1 MSHRQLTLLCL
12 FGFLLSAIVL
22 ALRIDYEEDIARF
35 LPRNEQSERY
45 NEVYQGLSGQN
56 RIVVVFSGEQTDSI
70 EAAMDAFGASLLERD
85 VSHLLQEVQVQ
96 VDEAQMLDVMD
107 FVMANEPFFLTEA
120 DWQRMDTLL
129 SQPDFVASQLEEDK
143 RMLQLPT
150 AGNFIPSMRQDPL
163 HLFTP
168 VLQRLQS
175 LKMSSQFTVL
185 DGYMFMQDGKTALAF
200 LTSSFGMSESL
211 HNKEL
216 NDLLNEVMAQTRS
229 DCPSVRVM
237 AVGAPLI
244 AVGNANQI
252 KADSLM
258 ATLISVTLILLLLY
272 FHYRRLS
279 YMLWIGAA
287 ISFGWLFAVA
297 GMSLF
302 HDSVSIIVL
311 GIGSVII
318 GIAVNYPLHYLDH
331 LKETGHREQ
340 TLRDMAA
347 PLLIGNITTVSAF
360 LCLVWLDAAAMRD
373 LGWFGSLMLVGTILF
388 VLVFM
393 PLFVKPDRTPHGAH
407 LNVSLDVLRLNT
419 SRQRRTFLLV
429 LTVVTL
435 FLGWHSLDTSFDA
448 DIRHINYMTPE
459 QRESMRLLASATGEA
474 QVYAVAEGDSLEEAL
489 QRNEQL
495 VRPLLLQLT
504 EAGQV
509 ERVSGIGHFLPS
521 VQAQQQLADRWNAY
535 WNLHRDSLLTTLQRE
550 SSRQGFSAD
559 AFQPFV
565 ELISK
570 PAEARSLDEFQPVID
585 FMSAAY
591 VQQGDGKSRV
601 VSFVKTAHEDEVKQ
615 LLRHQAGDGRFFAFS
630 SSDISSQLV
639 QILSDNFNYIG
650 FVCGFVVFF
659 FLWLSFDRLELA
671 LLSFLPLAVSWL
683 CILGAMQLLG
693 VQFNI
698 VNIILATF
706 IFGQGDDYTIFM
718 TEGLIT
724 EHATGRRRLDS
735 YKRSVALS
743 AVIMFFGI
751 GTLIVARHPA
761 LRSLAQVTVIGMFTV
776 VLMAFS
782 LPPVIYHWITR
793 KTDGSRRE
801 VPLTLRRIAYSC
813 FSLMVFLLGVCF
825 MLPYTWFYRRIGRE
839 TEVKR
844 LRYHRLL
851 QRMARFVTHHVP
863 GVRFRMEN
871 VSGETFDRP
880 AIIICNHQSQLDLM
894 CLIMLNPKIVFLT
907 KDWVWNNPFFGNII
921 HYAEYYPVS
930 SGIEHHVEA
939 LRQLYDRGYF
949 IAVFPEGTRSTDCRI
964 LRFHKGAF
972 YLAEQLGADVLPV
985 FLHGAG
991 HVLPKNDFMLREGCI
1006 DMRIE
1011 ERITLSD
1018 PRYSADLL
1026 QRARQFRHYYVTH
1039 YRELCRQLE
1048 DPAYCAV
1055 YVRYQ
1060 YLYKGAEVERRM
1072 RRNLRQAVAELQTSP
1087 YDGQQEIWLTDSGQ
1101 GERALLTALVYP
1113 QAEVYAAITDE
1124 ESYEIAANVAVIPSN
1139 LHLQRLSSELPK
1151 LLNSRNS

>member
-150 AGNFIPSMRQDPL
+150 VGSFIPSMRQDPL

-340 TLRDMAA
+340 TLRDMAT

-360 LCLVWLDAAAMRD
+360 LCLAWLDAAAMRD

-535 WNLHRDSLLTTLQRE
+535 WNLYRDSLLTTLQRE

-591 VQQGDGKSRV
+591 VQQGDGKARV

-639 QILSDNFNYIG
+639 QILSDSFNYIG

-718 TEGLIT
+718 TDGLIT

-972 YLAEQLGADVLPV
+972 YLAERLGADVLPV

-1113 QAEVYAAITDE
+1113 QAEVYATITDE

>member
-1 MSHRQLTLLCL
+1 MLCL

-150 AGNFIPSMRQDPL
+150 VGSFIPSMRQDPL

-340 TLRDMAA
+340 TLRDMAT

-360 LCLVWLDAAAMRD
+360 LCLAWLDAAAMRD

-535 WNLHRDSLLTTLQRE
+535 WNLYRDSLLTTLQRE

-591 VQQGDGKSRV
+591 VQQGDGKARV

-639 QILSDNFNYIG
+639 QILSDSFNYIG

-718 TEGLIT
+718 TDGLIT

-972 YLAEQLGADVLPV
+972 YLAERLGADVLPV

-1113 QAEVYAAITDE
+1113 QAEVYATITDE

>member
-1 MSHRQLTLLCL
+1 MCL

-150 AGNFIPSMRQDPL
+150 VGSFIPSMRQDPL

-340 TLRDMAA
+340 TLRDMAT

-360 LCLVWLDAAAMRD
+360 LCLAWLDAAAMRD

-535 WNLHRDSLLTTLQRE
+535 WNLYRDSLLTTLQRE

-591 VQQGDGKSRV
+591 VQQGDGKARV

-639 QILSDNFNYIG
+639 QILSDSFNYIG

-718 TEGLIT
+718 TDGLIT

-972 YLAEQLGADVLPV
+972 YLAERLGADVLPV

-1113 QAEVYAAITDE
+1113 QAEVYATITDE

>member
-45 NEVYQGLSGQN
+45 HEVYQGLSGQN

>member
-495 VRPLLLQLT
+495 VRALLLQLT

>member
-1 MSHRQLTLLCL
+1 MARRLLSIYRLLMGHRLLTLLCL
-12 FGFLLSAIVL
+12 FGLILGAVVL

-35 LPRNEQSERY
+35 LPRHEQSERY
-45 NEVYQGLSGQN
+45 SEVYQALSGQN
-56 RIVVVFSGEQTDSI
+56 RIVVVFAGEHTDSI
-70 EAAMDAFGASLLERD
+70 EAAMDAFESSLLERD
-85 VSHLLQEVQVQ
+85 ANHLLQDVQVR

-120 DWQRMDTLL
+120 DWQRIDTLL
-129 SQPDFVASQLEEDK
+129 RQPDFVARQLEENK

-150 AGNFIPSMRQDPL
+150 AGSFIPAMRQDPL

-175 LKMSSQFTVL
+175 FKLSGQFTVL
-185 DGYMFMQDGKTALAF
+185 DGYVFMQDGKTALAF

-216 NDLLNEVMAQTRS
+216 SDLLNDVMAQTRS
-229 DCPSVRVM
+229 DCPSVRVS

-252 KADSLM
+252 KTDSLI
-258 ATLISVTLILLLLY
+258 ATLIAVTLILLLLY
-272 FHYRRLS
+272 LHYRCLS

-287 ISFGWLFAVA
+287 IVFGWLFAIA

-340 TLRDMAA
+340 TLRDMSA

-388 VLVFM
+388 VLLFM
-393 PLFVKPDRTPHGAH
+393 PLFVKPDGKVHGAR

-419 SRQRRTFLLV
+419 SRQRRIFLLV

-435 FLGWHSLDTSFDA
+435 FLGWHSLDTSFDS
-448 DIRHINYMTPE
+448 DIRHINYMTAE
-459 QRESMRLLASATGEA
+459 QREGMQLLTSATGEA

-489 QRNEQL
+489 RHNEQL
-495 VRPLLLQLT
+495 VRPLLQQLT
-504 EAGQV
+504 EEGQV

-521 VQAQQQLADRWNAY
+521 LQAQQQLADRWNAY
-535 WNLHRDSLLTTLQRE
+535 WNQHRDSLLSALQHE
-550 SSRQGFSAD
+550 SLRQGFSAD
-559 AFQPFV
+559 AFEPFV
-565 ELISK
+565 EMISR
-570 PAEARSLDEFQPVID
+570 PAQAQPLAYFQPVMD

-591 VQQGDGKSRV
+591 IQQANGKTRV

-615 LLRHQAGDGRFFAFS
+615 QFRRHDGDDRFFAFS

-639 QILSDNFNYIG
+639 QVLSDSFNYIG
-650 FVCGFVVFF
+650 FVCGFVVFV
-659 FLWLSFDRLELA
+659 FLWLSFGRLELA

-706 IFGQGDDYTIFM
+706 IFGQGDDYTIFI

-724 EHATGRRRLDS
+724 EHATGRRRLDN

-743 AVIMFFGI
+743 AVIMFIGI

-761 LRSLAQVTVIGMFTV
+761 LRSLAEVTVIGMLTV
-776 VLMAFS
+776 VLMAFY
-782 LPPVIYHWITR
+782 LPPVIFHWITR
-793 KTDGSRRE
+793 KADGSRRE
-801 VPLTLRRIAYSC
+801 VPLTLKRIGYSL
-813 FSLMVFLLGVCF
+813 FSLLVFLVGVCF
-825 MLPYTWFYRRIGRE
+825 MQPFTWLYRRIGKD
-839 TEVKR
+839 TEAKR

-851 QRMARFVTHHVP
+851 QRMARFIIHHVP
-863 GVRFRMEN
+863 GVSFHIEN

-894 CLIMLNPKIVFLT
+894 CLIMLHPKIVFLT
-907 KDWVWNNPFFGNII
+907 KDWVWNNPFIGNII

-930 SGIEHHVEA
+930 NGIEHHVET
-939 LRQLYDRGYF
+939 LRRLYERGYS
-949 IAVFPEGTRSTDCRI
+949 IAVFPEGTRSTDSRI

-991 HVLPKNDFMLREGCI
+991 HVLPKNDFMLREGVI

-1011 ERITLSD
+1011 ERIALSD
-1018 PRYSADLL
+1018 PRYSSDLME
-1026 QRARQFRHYYVTH
+1026 RTKQFRRYYLTH
-1039 YRELCRQLE
+1039 YEQLCRQLE
-1048 DPAYCAV
+1048 TPAYCAA

-1060 YLYKGAEVERRM
+1060 YLYKGAEVEHRM
-1072 RRNLRQAVAELQTSP
+1072 KRHLRQAIAELQTRP
-1087 YDGQQEIWLTDSGQ
+1087 YDGMQEIRLSDSGQ
-1101 GERALLTALVYP
+1101 GEKALLTALVYP
-1113 QAEVYAAITDE
+1113 HAEVYATIANAE
-1124 ESYEIAANVAVIPSN
+1124 NYEIAANVAVIPSN
-1139 LHLQRLSSELPK
+1139 LHLQRI
-1151 LLNSRNS
+1151 